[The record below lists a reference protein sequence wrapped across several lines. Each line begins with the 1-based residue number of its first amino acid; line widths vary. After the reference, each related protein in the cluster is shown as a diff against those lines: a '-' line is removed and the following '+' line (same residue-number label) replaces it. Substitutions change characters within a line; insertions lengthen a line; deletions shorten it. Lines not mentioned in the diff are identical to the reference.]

1 MAEEKEGLFI
11 AEFSFDCGIVVTCH
25 QNTLMTR
32 ANSSLPVKRYEAKS
46 DRGEVT
52 TIIRDAFFR
61 LFFLQHHQL
70 VILVFFFFFFSFFPP
85 PLPRNCFYILFTRT
99 HVSILDEDELRVRI
113 LNNELRRN
121 RYESVRLKRRRKKKE
136 IAR

>member
-70 VILVFFFFFFSFFPP
+70 VILVFFFFFFSFFLPP
-85 PLPRNCFYILFTRT
+85 SFGIVSIFCLRVHMFRYWTRT
-99 HVSILDEDELRVRI
+99 SFE
-113 LNNELRRN
+113 
-121 RYESVRLKRRRKKKE
+121 YEF
-136 IAR
+136 